1 MKRVKD
7 QKSIL
12 ELQSR
17 DDIVITDADIG
28 GKIEIF
34 VEDYIKESG
43 RQLYNTETIKDWIR
57 IQLQPTA
64 KLSPT

>member
-17 DDIVITDADIG
+17 DDIVITDVDIG
-28 GKIEIF
+28 GTIEIF

-43 RQLYNTETIKDWIR
+43 RQLHNTETIKDWIR

-64 KLSPT
+64 KQSPR

>member
-1 MKRVKD
+1 MLKRVKD

-43 RQLYNTETIKDWIR
+43 RQLYNTETIKD
-57 IQLQPTA
+57 
-64 KLSPT
+64 